1 MILSLLP
8 RRELCSGTVQLA
20 TWTDRA
26 YRCRFANRQP
36 FGLAFRSITMPKM
49 KTNKAAARR
58 FKITGTGKI
67 LRKQAGK
74 RHINEWMSPNV
85 KRNLRGWTALSKDQK

>member
-1 MILSLLP
+1 
-8 RRELCSGTVQLA
+8 
-20 TWTDRA
+20 
-26 YRCRFANRQP
+26 
-36 FGLAFRSITMPKM
+36 MPKM

-74 RHINEWMSPNV
+74 RHINEWKSASV
-85 KRNLRGWTALSKDQK
+85 KRNLRGWASLDKTQKKNVEALFPYPKYIG

>member
-1 MILSLLP
+1 
-8 RRELCSGTVQLA
+8 
-20 TWTDRA
+20 
-26 YRCRFANRQP
+26 
-36 FGLAFRSITMPKM
+36 MPKM

-74 RHINEWMSPNV
+74 RHINEWMAPKV
-85 KRNLRGWTALSKDQK
+85 KRHLRGFAEIAPEFKKAVLELFPYKQYLR

>member
-1 MILSLLP
+1 
-8 RRELCSGTVQLA
+8 
-20 TWTDRA
+20 
-26 YRCRFANRQP
+26 
-36 FGLAFRSITMPKM
+36 MPKM

-74 RHINEWMSPNV
+74 RHINEWKSASV
-85 KRNLRGWTALSKDQK
+85 KRNLRGWASLTKDQKKNVEALFPYPQYVG